1 VKDLIEYVV
10 KTLVDHPDEL
20 RIAEIEGER
29 TIVFELRC
37 HPDDVGK
44 VIGKSGKT
52 VGARASVGWGR
63 RPCSNSRVLA
73 RILRSEPSTH
83 ARISLGEDIM
93 SPG

>member
-1 VKDLIEYVV
+1 MKELIEYVV
-10 KTLVDHPDEL
+10 KALIDHPEDL

-52 VGARASVGWGR
+52 VGAIRALLSTVA
-63 RPCSNSRVLA
+63 A
-73 RILRSEPSTH
+73 RQNKRAMLEVV
-83 ARISLGEDIM
+83 E
-93 SPG
+93 

>member
-1 VKDLIEYVV
+1 MKDLIEYVV

-52 VGARASVGWGR
+52 VGAIRTLLSTVAARQNRRAMLEV
-63 RPCSNSRVLA
+63 V
-73 RILRSEPSTH
+73 E
-83 ARISLGEDIM
+83 
-93 SPG
+93 

>member
-1 VKDLIEYVV
+1 MKDPIEYVV

-52 VGARASVGWGR
+52 VGALRTLISTVAARQNRRAMLEV
-63 RPCSNSRVLA
+63 V
-73 RILRSEPSTH
+73 E
-83 ARISLGEDIM
+83 
-93 SPG
+93 